1 MLGDKSQR
9 CRERVCNRELTAD
22 AYDGLGGGGRRT
34 FFRNWISVSVGMP
47 RNETVVLGSEVD
59 VRSGLL
65 NVPLAPDHLVL
76 IAPVQQSIAVDNAG
90 SVSFGEIFSHKLIA
104 VRERALLTQ
113 FISRIG

>member
-1 MLGDKSQR
+1 
-9 CRERVCNRELTAD
+9 
-22 AYDGLGGGGRRT
+22 
-34 FFRNWISVSVGMP
+34 MP

-76 IAPVQQSIAVDNAG
+76 IAPVQQSIAV
-90 SVSFGEIFSHKLIA
+90 
-104 VRERALLTQ
+104 RERALLTQ